1 MKNRNKELEIK
12 RRKCLIWTRVSTKE
26 QHENGSLN
34 TQLIRCTKYATE
46 LGFEVFRHRSAFE
59 SAKQENEKFQKMMK
73 YLTDPRNKF
82 DALIVLYA
90 NRFSRKVSVAT
101 RRVEELRAKGIYLHI
116 ASIKLSSEKERDLT
130 SLNEEFIKAERDN
143 RDKSDSTILNRLV
156 KLQQGIYIGK
166 PPKGYVTSSTKGKLD
181 NNKELLPS
189 IVPCPET
196 SPLIRKAF
204 KLVLQHKS
212 LTEITVEVNKQGLD
226 VTRKY
231 LGEILRKPIYCGK
244 IIDKTLQDEGIEC
257 VMGKHEKIVSVHEFE
272 RAQKLLD
279 KKALKGKSSTDKT
292 KIHLSGTLKC
302 YKCGNNLAG
311 YVSTKTGAPYY
322 KCNHGCT
329 LNLAGE
335 NIHEMN
341 YILLRSLQLKEN
353 VEGHV
358 KETIEQQ
365 FKDHYNDSI
374 LKQKHANEKITKL
387 QKRLKNLRLEKLDG
401 EIDLD
406 EYREIK
412 EDTEYQ
418 IVTLETE
425 ASEIKIP
432 DIEELTEKVLHLLNS
447 PDNFFKKLNVPD
459 KVAFLKVVL
468 KNGLTYHKEKQ
479 EFENT
484 VIGDL
489 YQMKNTQPVHTCS
502 AA

>member
-1 MKNRNKELEIK
+1 MKKRNKNLKIR

-26 QHENGSLN
+26 QYENGSLN
-34 TQLIRCTKYATE
+34 TQLIRCKKYATE
-46 LGFEVFRHRSAFE
+46 LGFEIIKHKSAFE
-59 SAKQENEKFQKMMK
+59 SAKQENEKFLKMIK

-101 RRVEELRAKGIYLHI
+101 TRMEELRAKGIYLHI
-116 ASIKLSSEKERDLT
+116 ASVKLSSEKERDLT
-130 SLNEEFIKAERDN
+130 SLTEEFTKAERDN

-156 KLQQGIYIGK
+156 KLQQGIFVGK
-166 PPKGYVTSSTKGKLD
+166 PPMGYVTSNNKGKLD
-181 NNKELLPS
+181 KNKELLPS
-189 IVPCPET
+189 IIPCPEK
-196 SPLIRKAF
+196 SPLIRNAY

-212 LTEITVEVNKQGLD
+212 LTEITSEVNKQGLD
-226 VTRKY
+226 ITRKY

-244 IIDKTLQDEGIEC
+244 IVDKTLQDEEIDF
-257 VMGKHEKIVSVHEFE
+257 VMGKHEKIITVHEYD
-272 RAQKLLD
+272 RVQKLLD
-279 KKALKGKSSTDKT
+279 KKALKGKTSTDKT
-292 KIHLSGTLKC
+292 KIHLNGTLKC

-311 YVSTKTGAPYY
+311 YVSTKTGAPFY

-335 NIHEMN
+335 NIHEIN
-341 YILLRSLQLKEN
+341 YSLLRSLQLKEN

-358 KETIEQQ
+358 KESIEQQ
-365 FKDHYNDSI
+365 FKDRYNDSI

-412 EDTEYQ
+412 EDTENQ
-418 IVTLETE
+418 IATLETE

-432 DIEELTEKVLHLLNS
+432 DIEELTEKVIHLLNS
-447 PDNFFKKLNVPD
+447 PEHVFKKLGVPD
-459 KVAFLKVVL
+459 KIAFLKVVL

-489 YQMKNTQPVHTCS
+489 YQTKNAQPVLTCT